1 LLNSTTSGAKG
12 ETHEGL
18 SQDEEREEQF
28 VIERQMEKFHA
39 AAEQFQ
45 CEWHEDRFVAL
56 VEMMFAARPHANA
69 RPF

>member
-1 LLNSTTSGAKG
+1 MKG
-12 ETHEGL
+12 CRKMKK
-18 SQDEEREEQF
+18 REEQF